1 MTETTPAADERE
13 PYTPFRP
20 NYEQQFFPMPPT
32 VPAGLSLELSRARL
46 LPGKE
51 EEHDAWMQMLTD
63 RYDECLDTLV
73 NERSCF
79 EAIFRH
85 TEADGSVWMYHLQ
98 LVGAE
103 GSGLDVSNPVD
114 AEHEARAKQVKER
127 GWEDLKPVFMLA
139 PQHIMDAMA
148 HWGRTGTVAEA

>member
-1 MTETTPAADERE
+1 MSDDVQPEERI

-20 NYEQQFFPMPPT
+20 VYEQTRHPMPAT

-51 EEHDAWMQMLTD
+51 AEHDAWMQMLTD
-63 RYDECLDTLV
+63 RYDECLDTLPA
-73 NERSCF
+73 ERAAF

-85 TEADGSVWMYHLQ
+85 TEADGSVWMYHLSV
-98 LVGAE
+98 VGTE
-103 GSGLDVSNPVD
+103 GGGLDTSNPVD

-127 GWEDLKPVFMLA
+127 GWEDLKPVFMLG
-139 PQHIMDAMA
+139 PQHIVDAMA
-148 HWGRTGTVAEA
+148 HWGRTGTVD

>member
-1 MTETTPAADERE
+1 MEQNEARK

-20 NYEQQFFPMPPT
+20 NYEQVRFPMPQT

-63 RYDECLDTLV
+63 RYDECLDTLSA
-73 NERSCF
+73 ERACF
-79 EAIFRH
+79 EATFRH

-98 LVGAE
+98 LVGTE
-103 GSGLDVSNPVD
+103 GAGLDVSNPVD
-114 AEHEARAKQVKER
+114 AEHEARARQVKEA
-127 GWEDLKPVFMLA
+127 GWEDLRPVFMLA
-139 PQHIMDAMA
+139 PQHIMDAMIDWA
-148 HWGRTGTVAEA
+148 RTGRLDS

>member
-1 MTETTPAADERE
+1 MKGHHVTTPT

-20 NYEQQFFPMPPT
+20 NYEQQHWPMPAT

-51 EEHDAWMQMLTD
+51 VAHDEWMQMLTD
-63 RYDECLDTLV
+63 RYDECLATLPA
-73 NERSCF
+73 ERACF
-79 EAIFRH
+79 EATFRH

-98 LVGAE
+98 LVGTE
-103 GSGLDVSNPVD
+103 GGGLDTSNPVD
-114 AEHEARAKQVKER
+114 AEHEARARAVKEA

-139 PQHIMDAMA
+139 PAHITDAMA
-148 HWGRTGTVAEA
+148 HWGRTGRID

>member
-1 MTETTPAADERE
+1 MPDDGVRE

-20 NYEQQFFPMPPT
+20 NYEQQFFPMPDT
-32 VPAGLSLELSRARL
+32 VPKGLSLELSRARL

-51 EEHDAWMQMLTD
+51 AEHDEWMQMLTD

-73 NERSCF
+73 AERACF
-79 EAIFRH
+79 EATFRH

-98 LVGAE
+98 LFGTE
-103 GSGLDVSNPVD
+103 GGGLDTSNPVD
-114 AEHEARAKQVKER
+114 AEHEARAKQVKEA

-139 PQHIMDAMA
+139 PQHIMDAMTR
-148 HWGRTGTVAEA
+148 WGTTGQE